1 MQLCISL
8 PAVLLWGQPHEET
21 KKTKNEGEDDEFV
34 EKNENNNSNI
44 EEVVEEETDDY
55 NMFTDVCF
63 WAWLFG
69 TTFWSL
75 GKHFEKKMKIF
86 DIFKGFWKFF

>member
-8 PAVLLWGQPHEET
+8 PAVLLWGQPHEEA
-21 KKTKNEGEDDEFV
+21 KKNEGEEDEFV
-34 EKNENNNSNI
+34 EKNDNNNNNNDKT
-44 EEVVEEETDDY
+44 EEVDSY

-75 GKHFEKKMKIF
+75 GNDFNTASIADKL
-86 DIFKGFWKFF
+86 GFYI

>member
-8 PAVLLWGQPHEET
+8 PAVLLWGQPHEEE
-21 KKTKNEGEDDEFV
+21 KKNEEEKDEFV
-34 EKNENNNSNI
+34 EKNENNSNNKEET
-44 EEVVEEETDDY
+44 EEVDSY

-75 GKHFEKKMKIF
+75 GNYSQSSRKT
-86 DIFKGFWKFF
+86 D